1 VDNYEMTVED
11 TAAGPAP
18 PPRAAPAAPSRAWV
32 VWRRRFYA
40 ARTRVMPFWPYLRVA
55 FFFISVA
62 IVVYMGVQAA
72 QDVHPSDLAWWP
84 LALALVG
91 AATWWLGLGRGWSLL
106 LGGRTTWSDVGVWC
120 RTQALRFLPGGI
132 WAPASRVF
140 VVHGT
145 PLDRVSTVA
154 GENVFALAAAV
165 SVGGVALAVSGRWL
179 WVGTAVALV
188 LPFAAAWFLRG
199 KVRITPAR
207 GVRATINYVLAFA
220 AYGAAA
226 VLVQLAVS
234 GSVEPAAVAGAA
246 SIAWAA
252 GLVVVIAPSGVGV
265 RELVYVDLLAGT
277 APHAELAAAAVT
289 MRLVMI
295 VAECAILLVVGR
307 PGTQP
312 QPQG

>member
-11 TAAGPAP
+11 TAARPAV
-18 PPRAAPAAPSRAWV
+18 PPRVASAAPSRTWV
-32 VWRRRFYA
+32 RWRRRFYA
-40 ARTRVMPFWPYLRVA
+40 VRARVMPFWPFLRVA
-55 FFFISVA
+55 GFFASVA

-72 QDVHPSDLAWWP
+72 RDVHPSDLAWWP
-84 LALALVG
+84 LVLALAG

-106 LGGRTTWSDVGVWC
+106 LDGRTRWRDVGVWC

-145 PLDRVSTVA
+145 PLDRLSTVL

-165 SVGGVALAVSGRWL
+165 SVGGVALAVSGRLL
-179 WVGTAVALV
+179 WAGTAVALA
-188 LPFAAAWFLRG
+188 LPLAAAWFLRG
-199 KVRITPAR
+199 RRIRITPAR
-207 GVRATINYVLAFA
+207 GANATVNYVLAFA
-220 AYGAAA
+220 AYGLAA

-234 GSVEPAAVAGAA
+234 GSVDAAAVAGAA

-277 APHAELAAAAVT
+277 QPHAELAAAAVT

-307 PGTQP
+307 PGQS
-312 QPQG
+312 QD